1 MTPTTPH
8 TPLARLLAT
17 AYRDLVEGLHER
29 LAERGWDDVRPAFG
43 FALLAS
49 RDAPTTITELAA
61 LMGTTKQAASKLAI
75 AMIDAGYLVREGGSE
90 DARQHPLR
98 LSSRGSKLLADV
110 EDIYEELEG
119 DWARVIGA
127 AAVERLRRDL
137 QKALTAS
144 HGGRLPPVRPPW
156 TGRGVGE

>member
-1 MTPTTPH
+1 MNDGTTH
-8 TPLARLLAT
+8 SPLARLFAS
-17 AYRDLVEGLHER
+17 AYRDLVDGLHER
-29 LAERGWDDVRPAFG
+29 LVERGWVDVRPAFG
-43 FALLAS
+43 FALLAA

-75 AMIDAGYLVREGGSE
+75 TMIDAGYLIHGGGSD

-119 DWARVIGA
+119 EWARVIGA
-127 AAVERLRRDL
+127 PALERLRGDL
-137 QKALTAS
+137 QTAVAAS
-144 HGGRLPPVRPPW
+144 HGGRLPAVRPPL
-156 TGRGVGE
+156 

>member
-1 MTPTTPH
+1 MNDGTTH
-8 TPLARLLAT
+8 SPLARLFAL
-17 AYRDLVEGLHER
+17 AYRDLVDGLHER
-29 LAERGWDDVRPAFG
+29 LVERGWVDVRPAFG
-43 FALLAS
+43 FALLAA

-75 AMIDAGYLVREGGSE
+75 TMIDAGYLIRGGGSD

-119 DWARVIGA
+119 EWARVIGA
-127 AAVERLRRDL
+127 RALERLRRDL
-137 QKALTAS
+137 QTAVAAS
-144 HGGRLPPVRPPW
+144 HGGHLPAVRPPL
-156 TGRGVGE
+156 